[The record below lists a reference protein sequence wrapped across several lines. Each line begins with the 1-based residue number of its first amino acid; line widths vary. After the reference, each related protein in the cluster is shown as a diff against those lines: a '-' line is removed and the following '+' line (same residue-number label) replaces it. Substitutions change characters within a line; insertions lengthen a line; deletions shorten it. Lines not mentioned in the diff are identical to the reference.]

1 MEAGQG
7 GGSPREPSPLWARRW
22 RRLRALLLGLR
33 YVATHPKEDLHALAH
48 PLETYRRATSKRL
61 LHAVATAHGERTQ
74 IVAYMRARAAC
85 AAVIESHHAKLRRQI
100 TQG

>member
-48 PLETYRRATSKRL
+48 PLETYRRATSRRL
-61 LHAVATAHGERTQ
+61 QVGAHAETARPAAGASVA
-74 IVAYMRARAAC
+74 
-85 AAVIESHHAKLRRQI
+85 S
-100 TQG
+100 